1 MSQTADLPEEE
12 EAEGDL
18 NGREPHS
25 VEVHHEVHELL
36 GVGGHQVHN
45 LPHGA
50 RPPGR
55 AVDHQRLGADRRDGL
70 TPQHQLETQVNPSPP
85 TTDTG

>member
-18 NGREPHS
+18 DGRQPHG

-36 GVGGHQVHN
+36 GVCRHQVHN

-50 RPPGR
+50 RPPG
-55 AVDHQRLGADRRDGL
+55 
-70 TPQHQLETQVNPSPP
+70 
-85 TTDTG
+85 